1 MHPDAEP
8 EHHHAGE
15 QRGEALHQL
24 ALGTADIDHIG
35 GQRPGGEAGDEGQP
49 PADVHATH
57 GTFLPGIAQEGED
70 GGKHQDC
77 LYPFAQQ
84 DQQGGNETDGETQRV
99 AAKLLGGL
107 RQLALGQL
115 QLLRHLSF
123 REAIAQRLAV
133 GHQLLLG
140 GAAQIGV
147 DVVQRAFHQLEAF
160 QVGRHRQVVGL
171 VAVAFAIDRE
181 ALVQGGGGIVD
192 QLPRTAL
199 LQRRMRT
206 QGAEA
211 LRSGLAV
218 VLGDFGRSLRG
229 QGRQR
234 VGMGLVRLRTAGAQ
248 AGHIAGQVP
257 ALAFVELVGERRHV
271 GAGHAQADDV
281 TQVVEAQVVEALAIG
296 EVRWRRFQAD
306 AGGAVALAR
315 IAMADRALLGID
327 RRRAARVGGDRG
339 GLHHLVDIRHPCLE
353 VARLEGH
360 VPSRQALLDGLAQ
373 AGDAPLQLGALG
385 AHRQGQDQC
394 LQVADE
400 LHLFLVFAGV
410 DDLAVS
416 HGRRIV
422 GRQVTQQMQGLGGVD
437 GRVG

>member
-1 MHPDAEP
+1 M
-8 EHHHAGE
+8 
-15 QRGEALHQL
+15 
-24 ALGTADIDHIG
+24 
-35 GQRPGGEAGDEGQP
+35 
-49 PADVHATH
+49 
-57 GTFLPGIAQEGED
+57 
-70 GGKHQDC
+70 
-77 LYPFAQQ
+77 
-84 DQQGGNETDGETQRV
+84 
-99 AAKLLGGL
+99 
-107 RQLALGQL
+107 
-115 QLLRHLSF
+115 
-123 REAIAQRLAV
+123 
-133 GHQLLLG
+133 
-140 GAAQIGV
+140 
-147 DVVQRAFHQLEAF
+147 
-160 QVGRHRQVVGL
+160 
-171 VAVAFAIDRE
+171 
-181 ALVQGGGGIVD
+181 
-192 QLPRTAL
+192 
-199 LQRRMRT
+199 
-206 QGAEA
+206 
-211 LRSGLAV
+211 
-218 VLGDFGRSLRG
+218 
-229 QGRQR
+229 
-234 VGMGLVRLRTAGAQ
+234 
-248 AGHIAGQVP
+248 
-257 ALAFVELVGERRHV
+257 
-271 GAGHAQADDV
+271 
-281 TQVVEAQVVEALAIG
+281 VEALAIG

-315 IAMADRALLGID
+315 IAMADCALLGID